1 MVKPSY
7 EITEKRD
14 VATSVIIQM
23 PTEIIATVR
32 AYRNGSYLWLPR
44 EWGGKKVVIRLMEET
59 PEVKTEVPADDGT
72 KADETSGK

>member
-1 MVKPSY
+1 MVKASY
-7 EITEKRD
+7 EVMEKKE
-14 VATSVIIQM
+14 VEATVVVQM
-23 PTEIIATVR
+23 PTKIMATVR